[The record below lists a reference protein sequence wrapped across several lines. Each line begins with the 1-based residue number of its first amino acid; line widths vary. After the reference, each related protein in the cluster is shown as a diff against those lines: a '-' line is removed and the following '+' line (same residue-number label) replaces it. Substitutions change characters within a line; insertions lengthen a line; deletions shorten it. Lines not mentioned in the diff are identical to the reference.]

1 MVSAGKSLHEYANL
15 YFDFRNPMFFR
26 LCREEKREKIAVLAF
41 DCAVLDLAGCLIT
54 DRNAASDY
62 ATFLDPLPGVEQ
74 MRFDLVYA
82 RYWAQSGDP
91 IMDIER
97 KSIKNAEVLVPDS
110 IPPSYIRSAFVYN
123 EEAKAE
129 IASSKEGIDAQIRPE
144 LYF

>member
-1 MVSAGKSLHEYANL
+1 
-15 YFDFRNPMFFR
+15 
-26 LCREEKREKIAVLAF
+26 
-41 DCAVLDLAGCLIT
+41 
-54 DRNAASDY
+54 
-62 ATFLDPLPGVEQ
+62 
-74 MRFDLVYA
+74 
-82 RYWAQSGDP
+82 
-91 IMDIER
+91 MDIER